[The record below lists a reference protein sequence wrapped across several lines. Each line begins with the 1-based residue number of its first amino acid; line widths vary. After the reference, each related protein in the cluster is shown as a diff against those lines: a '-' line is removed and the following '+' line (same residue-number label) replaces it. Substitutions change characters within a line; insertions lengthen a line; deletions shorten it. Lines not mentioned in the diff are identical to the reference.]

1 MPWNTLEIPLE
12 CSWQCTLHA
21 ASQCHGMERERRSSL
36 FWDRDS
42 SRSRDWSSFMRDDRR
57 DEEEDARRQLEQDR
71 KDFDRYFRSRWDLR
85 TITGG
90 QALREIQTY
99 VRDALGLP
107 HWNLPTDN
115 ASIERVLRQAVKD
128 GRLVPVV
135 HRDRRSA
142 LGRVY
147 SPTPAPLRWPSSGG
161 GGGTYWSRSP
171 NLFPPGITS
180 FNGEPVLSGPYD
192 PATWESR
199 LVAARAAMGGSSSG
213 GALLG
218 VVEAVAG
225 ALVGGNADMG
235 EGDGVAEGFAESTEG
250 TSTPFS
256 GAHPFE
262 YGDDA
267 VSGDSFDLA
276 GNLTPNKGAAGS
288 WYTNPGSGQMRM
300 YGQDGFPVVDFDF
313 DHDHGQGIPHAH
325 NWEDAGGPFPI
336 RGPGVRVS
344 PLP

>member
-1 MPWNTLEIPLE
+1 MPWDTLEIPLE

-21 ASQCHGMERERRSSL
+21 ASQYHSMELERRSSL

-42 SRSRDWSSFMRDDRR
+42 SRSRGWSFMRDDRR

-71 KDFDRYFRSRWDLR
+71 KDFDRYFRPRWDLR

-99 VRDALGLP
+99 VRDALGLA

-142 LGRVY
+142 LGHVY

-235 EGDGVAEGFAESTEG
+235 EGDGVAEGFAESAEG
-250 TSTPFS
+250 TSTPL
-256 GAHPFE
+256 GDAQPFE
-262 YGDDA
+262 YTPDA
-267 VSGDSFDLA
+267 VSRDVEELA
-276 GNLTPNKGAAGS
+276 ASTNSPKFAAKMLGYDQNTFSKMLHLLKPENGLRPSDNVIFHDDGS
-288 WYTNPGSGQMRM
+288 VESNGQLL
-300 YGQDGFPVVDFDF
+300 DDN
-313 DHDHGQGIPHAH
+313 IH
-325 NWEDAGGPFPI
+325 NYAP
-336 RGPGVRVS
+336 
-344 PLP
+344 

>member
-1 MPWNTLEIPLE
+1 
-12 CSWQCTLHA
+12 
-21 ASQCHGMERERRSSL
+21 
-36 FWDRDS
+36 
-42 SRSRDWSSFMRDDRR
+42 MRDDRR

-71 KDFDRYFRSRWDLR
+71 KDFDRYFRPRWDLR

-180 FNGEPVLSGPYD
+180 FIGEPVLSGPYD

-199 LVAARAAMGGSSSG
+199 LVAARAAIGGSSSG

-235 EGDGVAEGFAESTEG
+235 EGDGVAEGFAESAEG
-250 TSTPFS
+250 TSTPL
-256 GAHPFE
+256 GDAQPFE
-262 YGDDA
+262 YTPDA
-267 VSGDSFDLA
+267 VSGDVEELA
-276 GNLTPNKGAAGS
+276 ASMNSPKFAAKMLGYDQNTFSKMLHLLKPENGLRPSDNVIFHDDGS
-288 WYTNPGSGQMRM
+288 VESNGQLL
-300 YGQDGFPVVDFDF
+300 DDN
-313 DHDHGQGIPHAH
+313 IH
-325 NWEDAGGPFPI
+325 NYAP
-336 RGPGVRVS
+336 
-344 PLP
+344 

>member
-1 MPWNTLEIPLE
+1 MPWNSLEIPLE

-21 ASQCHGMERERRSSL
+21 ASQYHSMERERRSSL

-42 SRSRDWSSFMRDDRR
+42 SRSRGGSSFMRDDRR

-71 KDFDRYFRSRWDLR
+71 RDFDRYFRPRLDLR

-99 VRDALGLP
+99 VRDALGLA

-192 PATWESR
+192 PATIEVR
-199 LVAARAAMGGSSSG
+199 RMAARAAMSSSSSG
-213 GALLG
+213 GGFDLLG
-218 VVEAVAG
+218 VVESVAG
-225 ALVGGNADMG
+225 AAL
-235 EGDGVAEGFAESTEG
+235 GDSDSTDDEAEVAGAETTSD
-250 TSTPFS
+250 TSTPL
-256 GAHPFE
+256 GNAQPF
-262 YGDDA
+262 DDTPDA
-267 VSGDSFDLA
+267 VSGDVEDLA
-276 GNLTPNKGAAGS
+276 ASTNSPKFAAKMLGYDQNTFSKMLHLLKPENGLRPSDNVIFHDDGS
-288 WYTNPGSGQMRM
+288 VEFNGQLL
-300 YGQDGFPVVDFDF
+300 DDN
-313 DHDHGQGIPHAH
+313 IH
-325 NWEDAGGPFPI
+325 NYAP
-336 RGPGVRVS
+336 
-344 PLP
+344 

>member
-1 MPWNTLEIPLE
+1 MPWNSLEIPLE

-21 ASQCHGMERERRSSL
+21 ASQYHSMERERRSSL

-42 SRSRDWSSFMRDDRR
+42 SRSRGWSSFMRDDRR
-57 DEEEDARRQLEQDR
+57 DEEDARRQLEQDR
-71 KDFDRYFRSRWDLR
+71 RDFDRYFRPRLDLR

-90 QALREIQTY
+90 QALREIQIY
-99 VRDALGLP
+99 VRDALGLA

-115 ASIERVLRQAVKD
+115 ASIERVLRQAVND

-235 EGDGVAEGFAESTEG
+235 EGDGVAEGFAESAEG

-336 RGPGVRVS
+336 RGPGVRFS